1 MLSLKTFI
9 TALKDLW
16 DEQNSIEDTT
26 MAIYR
31 HVEGMHYGRQR
42 LTKTAVIAVC
52 TKYSEL
58 CCSNCDQYAQR

>member
-16 DEQNSIEDTT
+16 DGQNSIEDTAV
-26 MAIYR
+26 AIYR